1 MLGVGFY
8 LMLAVMA
15 GLMIAA
21 IRVERPVLGA
31 ALKRYM
37 EQFAVLVPRM
47 FCALVAAGFCAK
59 LLPAEWI
66 SGLLGRG
73 SGLLGLTV
81 AFIAG
86 LLVPAGP
93 VICFSIAAIFAKAGA
108 TPAAVIT
115 FITSWSLFGAHRL
128 FIYELPLL
136 GFAFAKMRMVSVL
149 PLPLLAGLGAAL
161 AGLAVTVSMLGR
173 Y

>member
-1 MLGVGFY
+1 MFGIGFY
-8 LMLAVMA
+8 VMLAVMV
-15 GLMIAA
+15 GLLIAA
-21 IRVERPVLGA
+21 MRVEKPVFGA
-31 ALKRYM
+31 AFKRYM

-47 FCALVAAGFCAK
+47 FCALIAAGFCAK

-66 SGLLGRG
+66 STLLGDG
-73 SGLLGLTV
+73 SGLTGLIV

-93 VICFSIAAIFAKAGA
+93 VICFSIAAVFAKAGA
-108 TPAAVIT
+108 TPEAVIT

-136 GFAFAKMRMVSVL
+136 GFAFARMRMLAASPV
-149 PLPLLAGLGAAL
+149 PLLAGIGASVV
-161 AGLAVTVSMLGR
+161 GLFVTVTMLGGN
-173 Y
+173 